1 MSIHIRI
8 NPFHVRIMMHI
19 IWKHLKRRLNDHIK
33 YSCRLLIKRE
43 KTRKPKSYVVST
55 KLSNPSTN
63 TYKDFTISNKVDT
76 KYKSKPNLKISNL
89 INTQISHQPQL
100 TMTSM
105 ILRKAYKSGMFMD
118 NDFNKNWTSNFP
130 HSSHN

>member
-1 MSIHIRI
+1 MWFQLNCLIHQRIHIKI
-8 NPFHVRIMMHI
+8 
-19 IWKHLKRRLNDHIK
+19 LQ
-33 YSCRLLIKRE
+33 YQ
-43 KTRKPKSYVVST
+43 TT
-55 KLSNPSTN
+55 
-63 TYKDFTISNKVDT
+63 VDT

-118 NDFNKNWTSNFP
+118 NDFNKNGTSNFP